1 MSLPNGISGIAK
13 DSASSGNSSSGGNT
27 PSSSISGPST
37 SNGTGHTTPNARNN
51 NPMNNLSSTNPFTT
65 NGNQGRPHVQTGSA
79 HDTSHLYSAPSI
91 YYGENGAAA
100 KRDFRNRTFSAVV
113 PAQAQPNFGSRR
125 LSLDVPGDRSFD
137 LPVKTTLA
145 ELLKNEDTDNNYQ
158 ITIEDAGPG
167 VSCNT

>member
-1 MSLPNGISGIAK
+1 MSLPNGSSGIVK
-13 DSASSGNSSSGGNT
+13 DSGSSGNSSSGRNT
-27 PSSSISGPST
+27 PSAGISGPST
-37 SNGTGHTTPNARNN
+37 SNGSGHTTPVGHNN
-51 NPMNNLSSTNPFTT
+51 NPMNNLSSANPFST
-65 NGNQGRPHVQTGSA
+65 NGSQGRLHVQTGSA
-79 HDTSHLYSAPSI
+79 RDTTHIYSAPSI

-167 VSCNT
+167 VSG